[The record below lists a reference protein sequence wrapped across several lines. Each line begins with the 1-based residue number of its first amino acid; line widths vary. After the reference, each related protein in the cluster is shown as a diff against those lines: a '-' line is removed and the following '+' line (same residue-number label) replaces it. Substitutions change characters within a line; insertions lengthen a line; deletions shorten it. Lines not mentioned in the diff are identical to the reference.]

1 VGPTTQQKLNGNEDL
16 ESTCKEKIGFILWQI
31 KNKF

>member
-16 ESTCKEKIGFILWQI
+16 ESTCKEKQSYFLA
-31 KNKF
+31 NKK